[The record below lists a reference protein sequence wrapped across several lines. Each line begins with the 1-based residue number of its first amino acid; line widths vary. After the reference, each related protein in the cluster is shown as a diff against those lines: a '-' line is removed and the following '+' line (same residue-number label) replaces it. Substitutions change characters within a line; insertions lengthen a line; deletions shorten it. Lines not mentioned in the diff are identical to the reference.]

1 MLVFLFMGLA
11 VLAQSSQ
18 VVPTGPAVPSVVV
31 QIPAGGDEN
40 CLANYIVKQC
50 LSSEADKLASC
61 SVLDYSCICYA
72 SQAIATCYNNC
83 PNDTRAPQATQSMSA
98 ACALAARFS
107 STLPTLHHSTASSN
121 TNTVTA
127 TATATGTATATETKV
142 HTTSFSDKAG
152 TRPTDGVTSSASGT
166 SASKTNGAGEKRA
179 GDVVGVM
186 AFVAGV
192 IAVAL

>member
-50 LSSEADKLASC
+50 LSSEGDKLASC

-83 PNDTRAPQATQSMSA
+83 PNDTRAPQATQSMSV
-98 ACALAARFS
+98 ACALAAQYS

-192 IAVAL
+192 VAVAL